1 MDDCAKTMLVVR
13 SWSCLTWVLHA
24 IYLLFFSLDRKE
36 TKDQDRQQRSAASVG
51 PTPPY
56 V

>member
-1 MDDCAKTMLVVR
+1 MLELPGVGAAR
-13 SWSCLTWVLHA
+13 H
-24 IYLLFFSLDRKE
+24 LFTFFALDRKE